1 MVYRADR
8 STVGVYELFSVP
20 TDFSAPS
27 VRLNGPLP
35 AGGSVAG
42 LGFAGFSDFAIGA
55 GDRVAYRA
63 DQTVPGTFELF
74 SVPADGSASPLRL
87 SPALVRV
94 SSLWL
99 SPAEDEV
106 YFTTERS
113 LYRVPL
119 DGSTASRPVAAD
131 IPLEPMAFSPD
142 GSTILGTHSPVE
154 ERAGLYTVP
163 ADGSATPVLLLEGG
177 TSGFGYYSRFEDPRF
192 ASDGVHVLLN
202 LENYYEVL
210 YYDLFSVRW
219 KSLGDRARAPGAE
232 PRRGRLLDEPLRLNL
247 TRFDYSGNF
256 ALDVDSPIDRMA
268 FQEAYVVYSAA
279 YDGAQRVALTPAGW
293 TSEYDRIAVSGS
305 DVVFG
310 ARTAAGRSV
319 LR

>member
-219 KSLGDRARAPGAE
+219 KSLGDRARAGGRAAARAVARRAPPAQPHPVRLFRE
-232 PRRGRLLDEPLRLNL
+232 LRARRGLADRSHGLPGGLCRLFGRLRRCPARCAHPRGLDLGIRPHRGQWIRRRL
-247 TRFDYSGNF
+247 
-256 ALDVDSPIDRMA
+256 
-268 FQEAYVVYSAA
+268 
-279 YDGAQRVALTPAGW
+279 
-293 TSEYDRIAVSGS
+293 
-305 DVVFG
+305 
-310 ARTAAGRSV
+310 
-319 LR
+319 